1 MPLSFTDINECQQNA
16 CGSSSCTNMMG
27 SYQCQCQGGY
37 NYQGYGYGCQGKYK
51 QFESKITF
59 IENKITKKSLF
70 SAKLFTGYNVII

>member
-51 QFESKITF
+51 QFESK
-59 IENKITKKSLF
+59 KKTKLRKRVYFQQSFLQ
-70 SAKLFTGYNVII
+70 AIM